1 MKKKFKLIIFNKY
14 IILLLIIFM
23 ILVMGTTYSYLAYN
37 YQNDSVIKGQ
47 VVSVNVDLS
56 VELVVGSNKGMVPM
70 KDEGLADAL
79 KGTGGESACVD
90 ANGNLSCQVYK
101 ITLTNKGSKIKNLK
115 GIISL
120 YNKDDDSYYENLKW
134 RELSNET
141 TVKSDSKIHG
151 MTNSTLMRDL
161 TLSSGETKDYY
172 IAVYVQESDYE
183 QNYYSDGGR
192 FSGTVTVKTPNG
204 PDLGEYIKITPTK
217 SSYTTDASMTGY
229 TETQTINPQELNLW
243 RVISL
248 NSDGT
253 VELISEH
260 VSTNGIYFYDKI
272 GYQNFVG
279 YLNVL
284 ASQYENSTYT
294 KGSRYF
300 GYNGQT
306 EYITDTSK
314 FTNPVPWTCSTG
326 ESCNP
331 VESQGGG
338 DELYQKDYDLVNNA
352 IGTLKATN
360 VNGSSSYYWIATRGY
375 YYDSTSY
382 YSWYGRSIDSSG
394 SLDLNDDF
402 YTYDDSEFDEYSIDN
417 ALRPIVTL
425 KSGLKYS
432 GVGTEDYPMEI
443 STS

>member
-23 ILVMGTTYSYLAYN
+23 ILVTGTTYSYLAYN

-70 KDEGLADAL
+70 KDEGLADAI

-120 YNKDDDSYYENLKW
+120 YNKDDDSHYENLKW

-141 TVKSDSKIHG
+141 TVKDGSIVHG
-151 MTNSTLMRDL
+151 MTNSILMNGL

-172 IAVYVQESDYE
+172 IAVYVQESDDM
-183 QNYYSDGGR
+183 QNYDDRGR
-192 FSGTVTVKTPNG
+192 FSGTVTVKTTNG
-204 PDLGEYIKITPTK
+204 LDLGDYVKMTPTK
-217 SSYTTDASMTGY
+217 SSYTTDTSKTGY
-229 TETQTINPQELNLW
+229 SRTQTINPQELNLW
-243 RVISL
+243 RVINK

-253 VELISEH
+253 VDLISEYI
-260 VSTNGIYFYDKI
+260 STTRVYFGGKT
-272 GYQNFVG
+272 GYLNLIG

-314 FTNPVPWTCSTG
+314 FTNPAPWTCEIG
-326 ESCNP
+326 ESCNS

-338 DELYQKDYDLVNNA
+338 DTLYQKDYDLVNNA
-352 IGTLKATN
+352 IGTLKATK
-360 VNGSSSYYWIATRGY
+360 VDGSSFGYWIASRDYFYDSATKYGWLGRTIYGGYLNTTLYFY
-375 YYDSTSY
+375 YYK
-382 YSWYGRSIDSSG
+382 SS
-394 SLDLNDDF
+394 SFRESSDEDD
-402 YTYDDSEFDEYSIDN
+402 

-432 GVGTEDYPMEI
+432 GLGTEEDPYTL
-443 STS
+443 SVS

>member
-1 MKKKFKLIIFNKY
+1 MKKKFKLVVFNKY

-23 ILVMGTTYSYLAYN
+23 ILVTGTTYSYLAYN

-120 YNKDDDSYYENLKW
+120 YNKDDDSYYSHLKW

-151 MTNSTLMRDL
+151 MTNSTLMAGL

-172 IAVYVQESDYE
+172 IAVYVQESDYD
-183 QNYYSDGGR
+183 QTYDDAGR
-192 FSGTVTVKTPNG
+192 FSGTVTVKSVNG
-204 PDLGEYIKITPTK
+204 LDLGDYVKMTPTK
-217 SSYTTDASMTGY
+217 SSYTTDTSMTGS

-243 RVISL
+243 RVINL

-253 VELISEH
+253 VDVISEH
-260 VSTNGIYFYDKI
+260 TSTTNVYFKGKT

-314 FTNPVPWTCSTG
+314 FTNPAPWTCSTG
-326 ESCNP
+326 GSCNP

-338 DELYQKDYDLVNNA
+338 DTLYQKDYDLVKNA
-352 IGTLKATN
+352 IGTLEATQ
-360 VNGSSSYYWIATRGY
+360 VDGSSSEYWVASRGY
-375 YYDSTSY
+375 YYNSATDY
-382 YSWYGRSIDSSG
+382 CWLGHYIDSWG
-394 SLDLNDDF
+394 SLDLDYLYDYNGSSF
-402 YTYDDSEFDEYSIDN
+402 YVLVRIGN

-432 GVGTEDYPMEI
+432 GTGTEEDPYTL
-443 STS
+443 SVN

>member
-23 ILVMGTTYSYLAYN
+23 ILVTSTTYSYLAYN

-70 KDEGLADAL
+70 KDEGLADAI

-120 YNKDDDSYYENLKW
+120 YTKDDDSYYSNLKW

-141 TVKSDSKIHG
+141 TVKSDSKING

-172 IAVYVQESDYE
+172 IAVYVQESDYV
-183 QNYYSDGGR
+183 QTYDDVGR
-192 FSGTVTVKTPNG
+192 FSGTVTVKSVNG
-204 PDLGEYIKITPTK
+204 LDTGDYVKMTPTK
-217 SSYTTDASMTGY
+217 SLYTTDTSMTGY

-253 VELISEH
+253 VDLISEH
-260 VSTNGIYFYDKI
+260 VSTNGVSFEGKI
-272 GYQNFVG
+272 GYFNLIG

-314 FTNPVPWTCSTG
+314 FTNPAPWTCSTG

-338 DELYQKDYDLVNNA
+338 DTLYQKDYDLVNNA
-352 IGTLKATN
+352 IGTLKATK
-360 VNGSSSYYWIATRGY
+360 VDGSSSSYWIASRY
-375 YYDSTSY
+375 YRYDSATIY
-382 YSWYGRSIDSSG
+382 YWFGRFISSSG
-394 SLDLNDDF
+394 SLNATDLYN
-402 YTYDDSEFDEYSIDN
+402 YDGSGNADKY
-417 ALRPIVTL
+417 ALRPILTL

-432 GVGTEDYPMEI
+432 GAGTSSNPYKL

>member
-23 ILVMGTTYSYLAYN
+23 FLVTGTTYSYLAYN
-37 YQNDSVIKGQ
+37 YQNNSVIKGQ
-47 VVSVNVDLS
+47 VVSVNVDLN

-183 QNYYSDGGR
+183 QNYSDTGR
-192 FSGTVTVKTPNG
+192 FSGTVTVKSVNG
-204 PDLGEYIKITPTK
+204 LDTGEYIKITPTK

-253 VELISEH
+253 VDLISEH
-260 VSTNGIYFYDKI
+260 VSTNGVYFEGKI
-272 GYQNFVG
+272 GYFNLIG

-314 FTNPVPWTCSTG
+314 FTNSAPWTCETG
-326 ESCNP
+326 ESCNS

-338 DELYQKDYDLVNNA
+338 DTLYQKDYDLVKNA
-352 IGTLKATN
+352 IGTLEATQ
-360 VNGSSSYYWIATRGY
+360 VNGSSSDYWIASRY
-375 YYDSTSY
+375 YNYYDVTVYGLLGRIIEYWGVLDYYPLYSSNFSSFGGLSY
-382 YSWYGRSIDSSG
+382 I
-394 SLDLNDDF
+394 
-402 YTYDDSEFDEYSIDN
+402 N

-432 GVGTEDYPMEI
+432 GLGTEEDPYTL
-443 STS
+443 SVS

>member
-23 ILVMGTTYSYLAYN
+23 FLVTGTTYSYLAYN
-37 YQNDSVIKGQ
+37 YQNNSVIKGQ
-47 VVSVNVDLS
+47 VVSVNVDLN

-253 VELISEH
+253 VDLISEH
-260 VSTNGIYFYDKI
+260 VSTNGVYFEGKI
-272 GYQNFVG
+272 GYFNLIG

-314 FTNPVPWTCSTG
+314 FTNQEPWTCSTG

-338 DELYQKDYDLVNNA
+338 DELYQKDYDLVKNA
-352 IGTLKATN
+352 IGTLEATQ
-360 VNGSSSYYWIATRGY
+360 VNGSSSDYWIASRY
-375 YYDSTSY
+375 YNYYDVTVYGLLGRIIEYWGVLDYYPLYSSNFSSFGGLSY
-382 YSWYGRSIDSSG
+382 I
-394 SLDLNDDF
+394 
-402 YTYDDSEFDEYSIDN
+402 N

-432 GVGTEDYPMEI
+432 GLGTEEDPYTL
-443 STS
+443 SVS

>member
-23 ILVMGTTYSYLAYN
+23 FLVTGTTYSYLAYN

-115 GIISL
+115 GTISL
-120 YNKDDDSYYENLKW
+120 YNKDDDSYYSHLKW

-141 TVKSDSKIHG
+141 TVKSDSKING

-172 IAVYVQESDYE
+172 IAVYVQEGGYA
-183 QNYYSDGGR
+183 QTYSDRGR

-217 SSYTTDASMTGY
+217 SSYTTDTSMTGY
-229 TETQTINPQELNLW
+229 TETQTINPQELSLW
-243 RVISL
+243 RVINK

-253 VELISEH
+253 VDVISEH
-260 VSTNGIYFYDKI
+260 ISTTDVYFKGKT
-272 GYQNFVG
+272 GYQNYIG

-314 FTNPVPWTCSTG
+314 FTNPAPWTCGTG

-338 DELYQKDYDLVNNA
+338 DKLYQKDYDLVNNA
-352 IGTLKATN
+352 IGTLEATK
-360 VNGSSSYYWIATRGY
+360 VDGSSSYYLIASRYYDYNSATY
-375 YYDSTSY
+375 YY
-382 YSWYGRSIDSSG
+382 WYGRFVPFSG
-394 SLDLNDDF
+394 GLSYSRLYVHTGSF
-402 YTYDDSEFDEYSIDN
+402 YDDSSN
-417 ALRPIVTL
+417 GHLRPILTL

-432 GVGTEDYPMEI
+432 GLGTEEDPYTL
-443 STS
+443 SVS

>member
-23 ILVMGTTYSYLAYN
+23 FLVTGTTYSYLAYN

-101 ITLTNKGSKIKNLK
+101 ITLKNKGSKIKNLK
-115 GIISL
+115 GTISL

-151 MTNSTLMRDL
+151 MAYSTLMAGL

-172 IAVYVQESDYE
+172 IAVYVQERDYG
-183 QNYYSDGGR
+183 QNYDDTGR

-204 PDLGEYIKITPTK
+204 PDLGDYVKMTPTK
-217 SSYTTDASMTGY
+217 SSYTTDTSKTGY
-229 TETQTINPQELNLW
+229 SSTQTINPQELNLW
-243 RVISL
+243 RVINK

-253 VELISEH
+253 VDVISEH
-260 VSTNGIYFYDKI
+260 TSTTRVYFSGKT
-272 GYQNFVG
+272 GYLNLIG

-314 FTNPVPWTCSTG
+314 FTNPAPWTCETG

-331 VESQGGG
+331 VERQGGG
-338 DELYQKDYDLVNNA
+338 DTLYQKDYDLVKNA
-352 IGTLKATN
+352 IGTLKATK
-360 VNGSSSYYWIATRGY
+360 VDGSSNFYWVASRY
-375 YYDSTSY
+375 YYYNSATDYGWHGLSIYWGYLYTTFYFY
-382 YSWYGRSIDSSG
+382 YYESS
-394 SLDLNDDF
+394 SFRESSDEND
-402 YTYDDSEFDEYSIDN
+402 

-432 GVGTEDYPMEI
+432 GSGTEEDPYTL
-443 STS
+443 SVS

>member
-23 ILVMGTTYSYLAYN
+23 FLVMGTTYSYLAYN

-183 QNYYSDGGR
+183 QNYSDTGR
-192 FSGTVTVKTPNG
+192 FSGTVTVKSVNG
-204 PDLGEYIKITPTK
+204 LDTGDYVKMTPTK
-217 SSYTTDASMTGY
+217 SSYTTDTSMTGN

-253 VELISEH
+253 VDLISEH
-260 VSTNGIYFYDKI
+260 VSTNGVYFEGKI
-272 GYQNFVG
+272 GYFNLIG

-314 FTNPVPWTCSTG
+314 FTNQEPWTCSTG

-338 DELYQKDYDLVNNA
+338 DELYQKDYDLVKNA
-352 IGTLKATN
+352 IGTLEATQ
-360 VNGSSSYYWIATRGY
+360 VNGSSSDYWIASRY
-375 YYDSTSY
+375 YNYYDVTVYGLLGRIIEYWGVLDYYPLYSSNFSSFGGLSY
-382 YSWYGRSIDSSG
+382 I
-394 SLDLNDDF
+394 
-402 YTYDDSEFDEYSIDN
+402 N

-432 GVGTEDYPMEI
+432 GLGTEEDPYTL
-443 STS
+443 SVS